1 MAGTTTKLLLM
12 GIVGQGKSTLGN
24 FLVRDPDTFKTYT
37 SMASVTGVAKK
48 ATLEYNGKSYCVVD
62 TPGFCDSQKVLDD
75 KKVLIEVA
83 RGIELTFGD
92 DGQPGV
98 DAVILVISA
107 GERFSMDQE
116 EFLANL
122 EKLDF
127 WKYVIVAFTNADRL
141 GNDPEMVLQET
152 LENPRTSPILKE
164 LMKTV
169 GDRYV
174 LLNAIDLS
182 NDNYQVKMNQITKLV
197 EGIQEACNHQ
207 PYTSEVF
214 TKAAK
219 EIKSQKELLDAK
231 EDELVHRQKD
241 IQQLMT
247 TVQGLQTSLQQ
258 ALCKPQVV
266 KEIHYITKKP
276 RSCSIS

>member
-1 MAGTTTKLLLM
+1 MAGTTKLLLM

-24 FLVRDPDTFKTYT
+24 FMVRDPDTFETYT

-48 ATLEYNGKSYCVVD
+48 AILEYNGKSYCVVD

-92 DGQPGV
+92 DGRPGV

-141 GNDPEMVLQET
+141 GNDPEMMLQK
-152 LENPRTSPILKE
+152 PWKILA
-164 LMKTV
+164 L
-169 GDRYV
+169 
-174 LLNAIDLS
+174 
-182 NDNYQVKMNQITKLV
+182 
-197 EGIQEACNHQ
+197 HQ
-207 PYTSEVF
+207 FSRNLW
-214 TKAAK
+214 K
-219 EIKSQKELLDAK
+219 
-231 EDELVHRQKD
+231 
-241 IQQLMT
+241 
-247 TVQGLQTSLQQ
+247 
-258 ALCKPQVV
+258 
-266 KEIHYITKKP
+266 
-276 RSCSIS
+276 

>member
-1 MAGTTTKLLLM
+1 M
-12 GIVGQGKSTLGN
+12 
-24 FLVRDPDTFKTYT
+24 
-37 SMASVTGVAKK
+37 
-48 ATLEYNGKSYCVVD
+48 
-62 TPGFCDSQKVLDD
+62 
-75 KKVLIEVA
+75 
-83 RGIELTFGD
+83 
-92 DGQPGV
+92 
-98 DAVILVISA
+98 ILVISA

-116 EFLANL
+116 EFLATL

-169 GDRYV
+169 GNRYV

-197 EGIQEACNHQ
+197 EGIQEACHHQ

-219 EIKSQKELLDAK
+219 EIKSKQDLLDAK
-231 EDELVHRQKD
+231 EEELVHRQQD

-247 TVQGLQTSLQQ
+247 TVQGLNASLQQ
-258 ALCKPQVV
+258 ELSKPQVV
-266 KEIHYITKKP
+266 KEVHYIQEE
-276 RSCSIS
+276 SEAGCCIL